1 METIR
6 KLFGM
11 GRSEQ
16 KNEQMYVTGSGLVY
30 VPEGRMSEIS
40 KVIAE
45 HHLQEAERARVIA
58 SIRRV

>member
-6 KLFGM
+6 KLFAM
-11 GRSEQ
+11 GRSEK
-16 KNEQMYVTGSGLVY
+16 KNEEMWVTGSGLVY
-30 VPEGRMSEIS
+30 VPEGRMSEIP